1 MDLLQNFAL
10 GLSVAL
16 DPVNLMYCLI
26 GVFAGMFVGVIP
38 GIGPMTAIS
47 VLFPLTFYLPPT
59 TAMIMLA
66 GIWYGTTYGGS
77 VASILLNIPGT
88 ASNAVT
94 CLDGHPMAKSGRASV
109 ALLFTAVSS
118 FVGGTLGTLLLM
130 FFAPFIADV
139 ALSFG
144 SAEYFALMLLGI
156 VAASTI
162 SEGSA
167 SKGLAAVALGILI
180 GCVGLDIYT
189 GAPRLT
195 FGRLELAE
203 GVGLIP
209 FAMGVFGVAE
219 VIASIGNVRE
229 ARLNSSTVGFRHM
242 KPTRDEMRR
251 SWKPMLR
258 GSGIGAFF
266 GTLPGTGPIVAA
278 FMAYAI
284 EKRVSKTPERFG
296 KGAVE
301 GLAAPEASNN
311 SADMTAF
318 IPTLALG
325 IPGSPT
331 MALMLGALIIH
342 GITPGPSL
350 MTDEPEVVWAL
361 VLSFWVGNL
370 ILLVMNIPLIGLWVR
385 MLTIPYRWLFPTILA
400 FICLGTY
407 AVNTS
412 SFDVWLVLV
421 FGLIGYGM
429 RQLGFPIAPM
439 LLGFVLG
446 PMMEEQFRR
455 AMLLSRG
462 DLMVFAER
470 PISATVLAITA
481 AILAWSV
488 WSALKRSRSLADE
501 KPE

>member
-1 MDLLQNFAL
+1 
-10 GLSVAL
+10 
-16 DPVNLMYCLI
+16 
-26 GVFAGMFVGVIP
+26 
-38 GIGPMTAIS
+38 
-47 VLFPLTFYLPPT
+47 
-59 TAMIMLA
+59 
-66 GIWYGTTYGGS
+66 
-77 VASILLNIPGT
+77 
-88 ASNAVT
+88 
-94 CLDGHPMAKSGRASV
+94 
-109 ALLFTAVSS
+109 
-118 FVGGTLGTLLLM
+118 
-130 FFAPFIADV
+130 
-139 ALSFG
+139 
-144 SAEYFALMLLGI
+144 
-156 VAASTI
+156 
-162 SEGSA
+162 
-167 SKGLAAVALGILI
+167 
-180 GCVGLDIYT
+180 
-189 GAPRLT
+189 
-195 FGRLELAE
+195 
-203 GVGLIP
+203 
-209 FAMGVFGVAE
+209 
-219 VIASIGNVRE
+219 
-229 ARLNSSTVGFRHM
+229 
-242 KPTRDEMRR
+242 MRR

-488 WSALKRSRSLADE
+488 WSALKRSRPLADKE
-501 KPE
+501 PE